1 MTAAPVAMRDAFGE
15 ALLALAPDFPEM
27 VVLDADVSTS
37 TRTAAFGKRHPDRF
51 FNVGVAEA
59 NMVDIAAGMATCGL
73 RPVVNT
79 FALFLTL
86 KAADQVRNIVCYN
99 KLPVILAGN
108 YAGLSDSYDGAS
120 HQSILDL
127 AIMRAMPNL
136 TVVVPADG
144 VELRQAL
151 TAALRRAGP
160 VYLRI
165 CRNPTPVLF
174 ADAPPLEIGKIRK
187 LRDGKQITIAVCG
200 IPTSMAIEAAD
211 HLRGGGRQTVQAQ
224 PRRRERRWP
233 GIGGGRQILLQFRER
248 GRSGASRSVHENPQ
262 CIAEPVKQSRPQDLV
277 IGKREQTRPQCQQMA
292 REVPAVH
299 RRNVERWQR
308 FQRLRVVPVVEVASM
323 PFQGVHRAEGIRRAL
338 DKLSGRN
345 VAEVVRGQIGEER
358 KSHVG
363 RRRAMPDRSN
373 GMLLIAIRWQP
384 MIFRADE
391 CLEECPGPPGKLPEK
406 DGLVSGQPCSV
417 ASERPADPP
426 GDSGGG
432 KPEAQYGPSHCERDR
447 PRKCQ
452 RDHRGSGENGGD
464 PHRPTGGREVC
475 AVRAIRVAR
484 RTPLQ

>member
-15 ALLALAPDFPEM
+15 ALLALAAEFPGM

-136 TVVVPADG
+136 TVIVPGDG

-151 TAALRRAGP
+151 TAALRRDGP
-160 VYLRI
+160 TYIRI

-187 LRDGKQITIAVCG
+187 LKNGNDLTIAVCG
-200 IPTSMAIEAAD
+200 VPTSMAIEAAD
-211 HLRGGGRQTVQAQ
+211 RLVQRGVSVDLLEVSTIKPMDAETLAVSARKTGKVLTVEEHTIHGGLGSA
-224 PRRRERRWP
+224 
-233 GIGGGRQILLQFRER
+233 
-248 GRSGASRSVHENPQ
+248 
-262 CIAEPVKQSRPQDLV
+262 
-277 IGKREQTRPQCQQMA
+277 
-292 REVPAVH
+292 
-299 RRNVERWQR
+299 
-308 FQRLRVVPVVEVASM
+308 
-323 PFQGVHRAEGIRRAL
+323 
-338 DKLSGRN
+338 
-345 VAEVVRGQIGEER
+345 VAEVLSQRAPARMGMIGIQDTFTESGDYNALLRKYGISVER
-358 KSHVG
+358 IESE
-363 RRRAMPDRSN
+363 AMR
-373 GMLLIAIRWQP
+373 LLT
-384 MIFRADE
+384 
-391 CLEECPGPPGKLPEK
+391 PE
-406 DGLVSGQPCSV
+406 Q
-417 ASERPADPP
+417 
-426 GDSGGG
+426 
-432 KPEAQYGPSHCERDR
+432 
-447 PRKCQ
+447 
-452 RDHRGSGENGGD
+452 
-464 PHRPTGGREVC
+464 
-475 AVRAIRVAR
+475 
-484 RTPLQ
+484 